1 MKELT
6 TIIPIGLDAPVTL
19 LHISD
24 THLCLADAR
33 DGQRKLDLAA
43 NRAPH
48 FSRAEAIL
56 EDISARQKATGHTII
71 HTGDLLDFVSEANI
85 ERAKKFYDENDV
97 FFAAGNH
104 EFSLYVGEAWED
116 ANYRNQSLARVQA
129 AFGNDIRFSSR
140 IIGGVNLVAI
150 DDGYY
155 RFDEEHLDLLKAEAA
170 KGLPIV
176 LLMHNPLF
184 EQGLYDV
191 MQERQKEG
199 IAYLTATPPELMRHY
214 SEHRFKQQ
222 LADEPTLAV
231 TEYIK
236 SEPRIKAIIAGHLH
250 FDYDGAV
257 TPTLPQYV
265 TGIGT
270 VRTIILK

>member
-56 EDISARQKATGHTII
+56 EDISARQKATGHAII

-104 EFSLYVGEAWED
+104 
-116 ANYRNQSLARVQA
+116 
-129 AFGNDIRFSSR
+129 
-140 IIGGVNLVAI
+140 
-150 DDGYY
+150 
-155 RFDEEHLDLLKAEAA
+155 
-170 KGLPIV
+170 
-176 LLMHNPLF
+176 
-184 EQGLYDV
+184 
-191 MQERQKEG
+191 
-199 IAYLTATPPELMRHY
+199 
-214 SEHRFKQQ
+214 
-222 LADEPTLAV
+222 
-231 TEYIK
+231 
-236 SEPRIKAIIAGHLH
+236 
-250 FDYDGAV
+250 
-257 TPTLPQYV
+257 
-265 TGIGT
+265 
-270 VRTIILK
+270 